1 MAEPALTSVFGA
13 GATQD
18 ATTLTISKSD
28 LATVGLTAA
37 SINTA
42 ESLLAA
48 IITLAANTLTATN
61 QTLNAD
67 QHCSIQNANTAVY
80 ESPFGTR
87 LRQNLLISFDDPFVN
102 PGVTPDNY

>member
-1 MAEPALTSVFGA
+1 MAEPTLENIFGA

-18 ATTLTISKSD
+18 ASTLTISKTA
-28 LATVGLTAA
+28 LASVGLTPQAA
-37 SINTA
+37 NTG

-48 IITLAANTLTATN
+48 ILKLAANTLTATN
-61 QTLNAD
+61 QTLNEK
-67 QHCSIQNANTAVY
+67 QHCSIQAANSAVY